1 MSRQLVKQEQSMAS
15 KPVRSIADIQKR
27 RDGAL
32 KARHKQLLQTI
43 DRWNALA
50 RGLGYEGVNALV
62 EHLSRS
68 QHKSDSRSEH

>member
-1 MSRQLVKQEQSMAS
+1 MDSPDKFDWEKPGTTQE
-15 KPVRSIADIQKR
+15 DIQKR
-27 RDGAL
+27 RHGAL
-32 KARHKQLLQTI
+32 EARHKQLLQAVE
-43 DRWNALA
+43 RWNALA